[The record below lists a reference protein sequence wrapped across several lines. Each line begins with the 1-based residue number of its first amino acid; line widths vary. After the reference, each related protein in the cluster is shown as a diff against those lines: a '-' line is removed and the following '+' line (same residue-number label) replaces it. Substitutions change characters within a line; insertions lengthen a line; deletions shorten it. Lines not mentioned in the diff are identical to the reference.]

1 MKPSISRSSLRI
13 ATCLVIAV
21 IAAIGFAACG
31 DSEEETQSL
40 TFTLSGEGKSAKTS
54 GPSSAETGLAEI
66 TLTNDR
72 KGEGDLQL
80 IRVEGDH
87 SPEEVV
93 EGLEAAMNGK
103 AFPEWFFAGGG
114 VGATAAGKSQTVTQV
129 LEPGTYY
136 AFNTEGSQEQSDP
149 ASVPAVEV
157 SGDVSD
163 ETVEADET
171 VDAFEYGFEA
181 DQLSAGKTE
190 IAFDNTGAQPHH
202 LLAAPLI
209 GDNTAEDVE
218 KAFKSEKGKPPFDEK
233 GFQTTAVLEGGEGQL
248 VTLDLKPGR
257 YVFFC
262 FITDRQGGPPHA
274 LKGMVDEVEVR

>member
-1 MKPSISRSSLRI
+1 VSQSTSRSPFRI
-13 ATCLVIAV
+13 ATCLVVAV
-21 IAAIGFAACG
+21 MAAIGLAACG
-31 DSEEETQSL
+31 DSEETQGL
-40 TFTLSGEGKSAKTS
+40 TFTLSGDGKSAKIN

-66 TLTNDR
+66 TLKNDR

-80 IRVEGDH
+80 IRAEGDH

-93 EGLEAAMNGK
+93 EGLEAATKGK
-103 AFPEWFFAGGG
+103 AFPEWFFAAGGIG
-114 VGATAAGKSQTVTQV
+114 TTAAGKSQTVTQV

-157 SGDVSD
+157 TGDTSD

-190 IAFDNTGAQPHH
+190 IAFNNTGAQPHH
-202 LLAAPLI
+202 LLAAPLL
-209 GDNTAEDVE
+209 GDNTAKDVE
-218 KAFKSEKGKPPFDEK
+218 AAFKSEKGKPPFDEE
-233 GFQTTAVLEGGEGQL
+233 GFLSTAVIEGGEGQL

-257 YVFFC
+257 YVLFC
-262 FITDRQGGPPHA
+262 FITDRQGSPPHA